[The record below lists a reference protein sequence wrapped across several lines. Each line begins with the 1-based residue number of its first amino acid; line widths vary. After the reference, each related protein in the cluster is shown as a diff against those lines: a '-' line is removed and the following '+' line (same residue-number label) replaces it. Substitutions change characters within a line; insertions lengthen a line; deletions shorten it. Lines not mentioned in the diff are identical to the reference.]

1 MPVGLVTVSINA
13 NFVFLVVWLKIA
25 LLTSSGFSIGKGKG
39 TTTVFAPDLLVMKS
53 TVFQHA

>member
-1 MPVGLVTVSINA
+1 MPVGLVTVSIYA
-13 NFVFLVVWLKIA
+13 NFVFFVVWFRIILV
-25 LLTSSGFSIGKGKG
+25 TCSGFSMGKDKG